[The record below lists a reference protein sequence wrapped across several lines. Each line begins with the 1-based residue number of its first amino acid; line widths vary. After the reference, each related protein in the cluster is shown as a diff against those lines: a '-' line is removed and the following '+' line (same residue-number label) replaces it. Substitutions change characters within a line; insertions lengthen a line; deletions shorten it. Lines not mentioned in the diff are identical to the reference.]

1 MAAGQRRD
9 LGPSRVC
16 SLQSRPGAGTDG
28 KASGVSAGCGARVQ
42 ENGPAVRRHLHGG
55 PGGEEGRAIGELAWG
70 ARRRLAAAT
79 AAPRQAVG
87 QVQGTDSRPLV
98 SLVLPAPSHMEA
110 QALYMARSDPCGWN
124 KRSSRINGW
133 AYLSSHAARPT
144 CVSVA

>member
-1 MAAGQRRD
+1 MAAFMAAGQRRD

-98 SLVLPAPSHMEA
+98 SLVLPAPSQVEA
-110 QALYMARSDPCGWN
+110 QALCRPPQRDPRAGQWCN
-124 KRSSRINGW
+124 RD
-133 AYLSSHAARPT
+133 
-144 CVSVA
+144 

>member
-1 MAAGQRRD
+1 M
-9 LGPSRVC
+9 
-16 SLQSRPGAGTDG
+16 
-28 KASGVSAGCGARVQ
+28 
-42 ENGPAVRRHLHGG
+42 RRHLHVG
-55 PGGEEGRAIGELAWG
+55 PDGEEGQAIGEPAWG
-70 ARRRLAAAT
+70 ARRRLAAAS
-79 AAPRQAVG
+79 AAPRQAVE
-87 QVQGTDSRPLV
+87 QAQGTDSRPLV